1 LYYYTKIENVIAL
14 ELDWIFTGLFIAES
28 TKDAITLSSLTR
40 DTWYTL
46 SYDQEGQRMYVTL
59 PDDVAEI
66 LEEEAER
73 SGISPDKLF
82 EDIITRA
89 ATFDIPLS
97 KIDMVESPLPEFFSI
112 LECLSEHDI
121 KEIARNEAERNFDN
135 MLSLLSGNNNDFGS
149 VIERFYE
156 RFSKY
161 SGWFTFRYTV
171 TGRERLRLSF
181 QHTYGIKWSAFL
193 SEYNQVVL
201 DRFCNKVSLQ
211 ALDDEVIFD
220 VILNQD

>member
-1 LYYYTKIENVIAL
+1 M
-14 ELDWIFTGLFIAES
+14 
-28 TKDAITLSSLTR
+28 
-40 DTWYTL
+40 
-46 SYDQEGQRMYVTL
+46 SYDQERSRIYFTL
-59 PDDVAEI
+59 SDDVAKL
-66 LEEEAER
+66 LEEEAEE
-73 SGISPDKLF
+73 SGISPDKLL

-97 KIDMVESPLPEFFSI
+97 KMDIVDTPLPEFFGI
-112 LECLSEHDI
+112 LECLSGDDI
-121 KEIARNEAERNFDN
+121 KEIARNEAERNFDD

-171 TGRERLRLSF
+171 TGRKELRLSF
-181 QHTYGIKWSAFL
+181 QHTYGIKWSIFL

-201 DRFCNKVSLQ
+201 DKFCSKLSMQ

-220 VILNQD
+220 IVLNQD

>member
-1 LYYYTKIENVIAL
+1 M
-14 ELDWIFTGLFIAES
+14 
-28 TKDAITLSSLTR
+28 
-40 DTWYTL
+40 
-46 SYDQEGQRMYVTL
+46 SYDKEDQRMYVTL
-59 PDDVAEI
+59 SDDVTKF
-66 LEEEAER
+66 LEEESER
-73 SGISPDKLF
+73 NGISPDKIL

-112 LECLSEHDI
+112 LECLSEQDI
-121 KEIARNEAERNFDN
+121 KEIARNEAERNFDHI
-135 MLSLLSGNNNDFGS
+135 LSLFSGNSSDFGS

-171 TGRERLRLSF
+171 TGRKELRLSF
-181 QHTYGIKWSAFL
+181 QHTYGIKWSIFL

-201 DRFCNKVSLQ
+201 DKFCSKSNLQ
-211 ALDDEVIFD
+211 TLDNEVIFD
-220 VILNQD
+220 IILKQD

>member
-1 LYYYTKIENVIAL
+1 M
-14 ELDWIFTGLFIAES
+14 
-28 TKDAITLSSLTR
+28 
-40 DTWYTL
+40 
-46 SYDQEGQRMYVTL
+46 SYDQDDTRRYVTL
-59 PDDVAEI
+59 SDDVAKL
-66 LEEEAER
+66 LEEEAEE
-73 SGISPDKLF
+73 SGISPDKLL

-89 ATFDIPLS
+89 VTFDIPLS
-97 KIDMVESPLPEFFSI
+97 KIDTVESPLPEFFSI
-112 LECLSEHDI
+112 LKCLSEQDI

-161 SGWFTFRYTV
+161 SGWFTFKYII

-201 DRFCNKVSLQ
+201 DRFCSKVSLQ
-211 ALDDEVIFD
+211 TLDDKVIFD